1 MTVRLDISLFGTC
14 AVHIIGGV
22 GGEIRG
28 AKHRALIAIL
38 ATAPLGRR
46 TRSYLQNT
54 LWGQS
59 DYDSGHQNLRRA
71 LADLR
76 KLLGDDFDTIIHTT
90 NSDVELDLEHVRFI
104 SDPSTGMFL
113 EDLNL
118 AERDFQD
125 WVNTIR
131 RRPEQIGALF
141 RTAPRARM
149 RRHRPRVTVLPLGH
163 IGDDPSL
170 SILGDWIAE
179 QSCRYLSRS
188 NLMSVISHLSSR
200 VMAQKRIVIPDVR
213 ETLEVDYLL
222 TGTIRPDHG
231 AIVCDFDF
239 IEAETGQ
246 ILWNR
251 SLTIASVNALDDLH
265 AKLNDVVHAVARA
278 IAESAVTAAHGQ
290 TMADIADHNLMI
302 AGVSLM
308 HRRTMRDFLRS
319 REFLIE
325 ATERMPNM
333 AEPLAWLGKWYILY
347 VFKGFSVD
355 RAGDIQKA
363 VDCTARALDI
373 DPESS
378 FGLTIDGFA
387 NSNLLKNF
395 DLAAKR
401 YDAALKLNPNES
413 LAWLLTGSL
422 NAFKDDG
429 LAAIEATRTAR
440 RLSPIDPFGYYYD
453 SLASTAHLAAE
464 NYAEALEFANRSLE
478 VNDRHVSTLR
488 VKVTALHFMGRT
500 EEARAA
506 AVALKRRL
514 PDFTLDD
521 YRRDHPSAHH
531 KLGQNVLQALAASGI
546 E

>member
-1 MTVRLDISLFGTC
+1 MVVRLDISLFGTC
-14 AVHIIGGV
+14 AVQIVGAS

-38 ATAPLGRR
+38 ATAPMGRR
-46 TRSYLQNT
+46 TRGYLQNT

-76 KLLGDDFDTIIHTT
+76 KLLGDTFDTVIRTT
-90 NSDVELDLEHVRFI
+90 NSDVELDLEHVRFT
-104 SDPSTGMFL
+104 SDPSAGLFL

-118 AERDFQD
+118 PERDFRT
-125 WVNTIR
+125 WVDAVR
-131 RRPEQIGALF
+131 RRPEQIAVPS
-141 RTAPRARM
+141 RSAPPVQL

-163 IGDDPSL
+163 IGNDPSL
-170 SILGDWIAE
+170 GILGDWIAE

-200 VMAQKRIVIPDVR
+200 VMAQKRIVISDVR
-213 ETLEVDYLL
+213 ATLEVDYLL
-222 TGTIRPDHG
+222 AGTIRQDNG
-231 AIVCDFDF
+231 QIICEFDF
-239 IEAETGQ
+239 IDALSGT

-251 SLTIASVNALDDLH
+251 SLAIASVNALEDLH
-265 AKLNDVVHAVARA
+265 AKLIDVVRAVARA
-278 IAESAVTAAHGQ
+278 IADCAVNAVHGQ
-290 TMADIADHNLMI
+290 KMAEIADHDLMI

-333 AEPLAWLGKWYILY
+333 AEPMAWLGKWYILY

-401 YDAALKLNPNES
+401 YEAALQLNPNES

-422 NAFKDDG
+422 NAFKDNG

-453 SLASTAHLAAE
+453 SLASTAHLAAG
-464 NYAEALEFANRSLE
+464 NYAEALEFANRSLD

-488 VKVTALHFMGRT
+488 VKVTALHFMDRQ

-514 PDFTLDD
+514 PDFKLDD

-531 KLGQNVLQALAASGI
+531 KLGQSVIQALAASGI
-546 E
+546 D

>member
-14 AVHIIGGV
+14 AVQIIGGV

-90 NSDVELDLEHVRFI
+90 NSDVELDLEHVRFV
-104 SDPSTGMFL
+104 SDPSTGAFL
-113 EDLNL
+113 QDLNL

-125 WVNTIR
+125 WVNAIR

-163 IGDDPSL
+163 IGDDPAL

-213 ETLEVDYLL
+213 KTLEVDYLM
-222 TGTIRPDHG
+222 TGTIRHDHG
-231 AIVCDFDF
+231 EIVCDFDF

-246 ILWNR
+246 ILWSR
-251 SLTIASVNALDDLH
+251 SLSVASVNALDDLH
-265 AKLNDVVHAVARA
+265 AKLNDIVHAVGRA
-278 IAESAVTAAHGQ
+278 IAESAVAAVRGYAM
-290 TMADIADHNLMI
+290 TDIADHNLMI

-333 AEPLAWLGKWYILY
+333 AEPQAWLGKWYVLY
-347 VFKGFSVD
+347 VFKGFSID
-355 RAGDIQKA
+355 RSGDTQRAI
-363 VDCTARALDI
+363 DCAARALDI

-395 DLAAKR
+395 DLAETR

-413 LAWLLTGSL
+413 LAWLLAGSL
-422 NAFKDDG
+422 HAFKDDG

-478 VNDRHVSTLR
+478 INDRHVSTWR
-488 VKVTALHFMGRT
+488 AKVTALHFLGR
-500 EEARAA
+500 EAEARDA
-506 AVALKRRL
+506 AVAIQRRL
-514 PDFTLDD
+514 PGFSLAE
-521 YRRDHPSAHH
+521 YRQSHPVAHS
-531 KLGQNVLQALAASGI
+531 KLGQRVIEALTASGI
-546 E
+546 D

>member
-1 MTVRLDISLFGTC
+1 MVVRLDISLFGTC
-14 AVHIIGGV
+14 AVHVVGGA

-46 TRSYLQNT
+46 TRCYLQNT

-76 KLLGDDFDTIIHTT
+76 KMLGPDFDTIIHTT

-104 SDPSTGMFL
+104 SDPNTGLFL

-125 WVNTIR
+125 WVSSIR
-131 RRPEQIGALF
+131 ARPEQIGALF

-149 RRHRPRVTVLPLGH
+149 RRHRPRVTVLPLSH
-163 IGDDPSL
+163 IGDDTAL
-170 SILGDWIAE
+170 SVLGDWIAE

-213 ETLEVDYLL
+213 QTLEVDYVL
-222 TGTIRPDHG
+222 TGSIRHNHG
-231 AIVCDFDF
+231 AVVCDFDF

-251 SLTIASVNALDDLH
+251 SLSIQSVNALDDLH
-265 AKLNDVVHAVARA
+265 DKLNDVAHAVARA
-278 IAESAVTAAHGQ
+278 IAESAVTAVQGQ
-290 TMADIADHNLMI
+290 NLAEIADHNLMI

-319 REFLIE
+319 RDYLVE
-325 ATERMPNM
+325 AIERMSNM
-333 AEPLAWLGKWYILY
+333 AEPLAWLGKWYVLY

-355 RAGDIQKA
+355 RNGDIQKA
-363 VDCTARALDI
+363 LDCTARALDI
-373 DPESS
+373 DPSSS
-378 FGLTIDGFA
+378 FGLTIDGFV

-395 DLAAKR
+395 DLAHKR
-401 YDAALKLNPNES
+401 YEAALNLNPNES

-422 NAFKDDG
+422 NAFRDEG
-429 LAAIEATRTAR
+429 LAAIEATYTAR

-453 SLASTAHLAAE
+453 SLASTAHLAAG
-464 NYAEALEFANRSLE
+464 NYGEALDFANRSLE

-488 VKVTALHFMGRT
+488 VKVTALHFLGRH
-500 EEARAA
+500 EEAHAA

-521 YRRDHPSAHH
+521 YRRDHPSAHQ
-531 KLGQNVLQALAASGI
+531 KLGQNVLVALSASGI